1 LSSSAARAEVRA
13 PAAKRDRKPKRVSKR
28 GIKKPDGRYL
38 IYYDSPHELRGKDVS
53 SRGPL
58 KA

>member
-1 LSSSAARAEVRA
+1 VVRA

-28 GIKKPDGRYL
+28 VVKKPDGRYL
-38 IYYDSPHELRGKDVS
+38 IYYDSPHELRGKAVS

-58 KA
+58 KT